1 MGQFFDN
8 FVKRPIKP
16 LGKILSSPPKTKKS
30 FFFSELQKV
39 EVQICVRPN
48 FPIINLIL
56 FTAFH
61 KVVRSR
67 GTNTNAIGHDCI
79 LHSIPTNSFLYSCI
93 HIALGECAVV
103 VGRGAAGINYL
114 RLHHQG
120 KG

>member
-1 MGQFFDN
+1 MGQN
-8 FVKRPIKP
+8 FVIRPIKP
-16 LGKILSSPPKTKKS
+16 FPFKAKK
-30 FFFSELQKV
+30 KV
-39 EVQICVRPN
+39 EVRICVRPN

-67 GTNTNAIGHDCI
+67 GTNTSAIGHDCI

-93 HIALGECAVV
+93 HIALGECAVM

>member
-1 MGQFFDN
+1 MDLLELHSKDFSPWSSAMQRVRERFDFSLLPSLQVTMG
-8 FVKRPIKP
+8 P
-16 LGKILSSPPKTKKS
+16 
-30 FFFSELQKV
+30 
-39 EVQICVRPN
+39 
-48 FPIINLIL
+48 
-56 FTAFH
+56 
-61 KVVRSR
+61 
-67 GTNTNAIGHDCI
+67 IGHDCI

>member
-1 MGQFFDN
+1 M
-8 FVKRPIKP
+8 
-16 LGKILSSPPKTKKS
+16 KKYL
-30 FFFSELQKV
+30 FFSELPEV

-48 FPIINLIL
+48 FPIINLIRL
-56 FTAFH
+56 IAFH
-61 KVVRSR
+61 KIARSR
-67 GTNTNAIGHDCI
+67 GTNTSAICHDCI
-79 LHSIPTNSFLYSCI
+79 LHSIPTNSYLYSCI